1 MFKKLMF
8 LLLLLNLGAV
18 SCIGYNLHK
27 QIKLN
32 EEHKKNVYESMA
44 MLMAGERQLFA
55 NQQSLSISILRIH
68 HFADGHND
76 FYPMCPECQKENPQ
90 AVPSEL
96 PITQSKSKEQNKEI

>member
-8 LLLLLNLGAV
+8 LLLLLNLGVV

-32 EEHKKNVYESMA
+32 EKYKENMYQGIGI
-44 MLMAGERQLFA
+44 LMSGQSQLSA
-55 NQQSLSISILRIH
+55 NQERLNIGILRIH

-90 AVPSEL
+90 AAPAEL
-96 PITQSKSKEQNKEI
+96 PITQSKSKEQSKEI

>member
-8 LLLLLNLGAV
+8 LLLLLNLGVV

-32 EEHKKNVYESMA
+32 EEHKKNVYEGMA

-55 NQQSLSISILRIH
+55 NQ
-68 HFADGHND
+68 
-76 FYPMCPECQKENPQ
+76 
-90 AVPSEL
+90 
-96 PITQSKSKEQNKEI
+96 